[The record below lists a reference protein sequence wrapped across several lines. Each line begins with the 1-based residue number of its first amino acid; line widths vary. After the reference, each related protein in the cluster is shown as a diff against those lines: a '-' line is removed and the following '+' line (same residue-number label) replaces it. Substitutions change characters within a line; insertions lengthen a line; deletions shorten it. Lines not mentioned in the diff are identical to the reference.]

1 MRRMKNMRNVKM
13 EIIKQKER
21 FTLTQKSNG
30 LWEGRDTENGIIV
43 TFREHRFTETQKVT
57 IEADCNNLGSIMS
70 AKEMPTYLQEL
81 EYWLLH
87 CHYNVL
93 MPSLLD
99 RRAEMGKRVNELRTA
114 KGWSQAELAA
124 RAGITVG
131 NVIRIEAGKYS
142 TGIDQINRLCDAL
155 GVTLAIL

>member
-1 MRRMKNMRNVKM
+1 M
-13 EIIKQKER
+13 EYTNKQER
-21 FTLTQKSNG
+21 FTLTQKANG
-30 LWEGRDTENGIIV
+30 LWEGRDTENGIII
-43 TFREHRFTETQKVT
+43 TFREHQFSETQKVT
-57 IEADCNNLGSIMS
+57 IEADCNTLGSIMS

-99 RRAEMGKRVNELRTA
+99 RREEMGRCINELRTA
-114 KGWSQAELAA
+114 KGWSQAERAA

-131 NVIRIEAGKYS
+131 NVFRIEAGKYS

-155 GVTLAIL
+155 GVKLAIL